1 MLAFL
6 VCGLTLLFTPNGKF
20 EDAIMFSRLEA
31 FLDQKQSVIVIL
43 DIGRWCILWLYN
55 MNENIQKSRFD
66 EFLFIQWN

>member
-43 DIGRWCILWLYN
+43 DIGR
-55 MNENIQKSRFD
+55 
-66 EFLFIQWN
+66 